1 MGLYYDLETFSC
13 PKTGEELCGDTI
25 RVARSPERI
34 IAILSDGLGS
44 GVQASVSSTLTAE
57 LLSRL
62 LIADIPLKEVL
73 PTIAA
78 TLPVQQPQ
86 NAAYATFLIID
97 IDRYRKIAT
106 ISNYGNPSV
115 LFFKLGRLSTS
126 NIKVEIIDNKEI
138 QQQQLVLE
146 DGDWI
151 VAMSDGVPG
160 ANADVYFSDGWAL
173 TSISKHIEQS
183 LTTKHITA
191 KEICRSLADQTLK
204 SYGMNPKD
212 DASLI
217 VVQVRNGREA
227 TVFTGPPSNM
237 AMDDACVERFL
248 KTPGRKI
255 VCGGTTGNIVALY
268 LGSKIRQIPDSEQDD
283 VPGLSR
289 IDTIDLT
296 TEGILTLSR
305 TSEYL
310 ERSKGNQ
317 NALPTTRNAAV
328 LLSEELLLA
337 DTITFMVGLADNSA
351 YTKLKMPSSVLL
363 RRSIIR
369 QLVGLLTSF
378 GKEVNVEYY

>member
-1 MGLYYDLETFSC
+1 
-13 PKTGEELCGDTI
+13 
-25 RVARSPERI
+25 
-34 IAILSDGLGS
+34 
-44 GVQASVSSTLTAE
+44 
-57 LLSRL
+57 
-62 LIADIPLKEVL
+62 
-73 PTIAA
+73 
-78 TLPVQQPQ
+78 
-86 NAAYATFLIID
+86 
-97 IDRYRKIAT
+97 
-106 ISNYGNPSV
+106 
-115 LFFKLGRLSTS
+115 
-126 NIKVEIIDNKEI
+126 
-138 QQQQLVLE
+138 
-146 DGDWI
+146 
-151 VAMSDGVPG
+151 
-160 ANADVYFSDGWAL
+160 
-173 TSISKHIEQS
+173 
-183 LTTKHITA
+183 
-191 KEICRSLADQTLK
+191 
-204 SYGMNPKD
+204 MNPKD